1 MVNKRPKPLAELL
14 DQLATRRRLT
24 AEAAML
30 AEAYGPNAY
39 SDYLIKHGCR
49 PDRKVAAT
57 IGHLIGVRV
66 KAADGTMQP
75 PRVKAGKLAR
85 AELHRKWDHVAR
97 LRSAL
102 AQLAQNEDSPES
114 IIYSIVSADR
124 AEIGANL
131 EKSLKWLIRF
141 ADHWHC
147 HGTEERPK
155 ITHGDS
161 RRLFGLANRRAA
173 NDT

>member
-1 MVNKRPKPLAELL
+1 MGNKRPQVVQS
-14 DQLATRRRLT
+14 DQLANRRQLS
-24 AEAAML
+24 AEASAL
-30 AEAYGPNAY
+30 VEAYGPNAY
-39 SDYLIKHGCR
+39 SDYLLKHGCR
-49 PDRKVAAT
+49 PSRKVAAT
-57 IGHLIGVRV
+57 IGRLIGVRV

-75 PRVKAGKLAR
+75 PRAKDEKIAR
-85 AELHRKWDHVAR
+85 AGLHRKWDHIAR

-102 AQLAQNEDSPES
+102 AQLAKNEDSPES
-114 IIYSIVSADR
+114 IIHSIFSADR

-155 ITHGDS
+155 ITYGDS
-161 RRLFGLANRRAA
+161 HRIFGPSNRRAA
-173 NDT
+173 NDS